1 MTPAIKCLILLAIV
15 ALLFVTEMIPL
26 AMTAIGA
33 SVACCAL
40 GLVPENQIF
49 LGLADSTVVLFGG
62 MFVVGAAMI
71 IMPNIR
77 LFSPLPN
84 IRTTPPPIF
93 WASPV

>member
-49 LGLADSTVVLFGG
+49 LGLADSFWRHVCSWRSNVLYRAGPKNWRRRCTD
-62 MFVVGAAMI
+62 VWQ
-71 IMPNIR
+71 R
-77 LFSPLPN
+77 
-84 IRTTPPPIF
+84 
-93 WASPV
+93 